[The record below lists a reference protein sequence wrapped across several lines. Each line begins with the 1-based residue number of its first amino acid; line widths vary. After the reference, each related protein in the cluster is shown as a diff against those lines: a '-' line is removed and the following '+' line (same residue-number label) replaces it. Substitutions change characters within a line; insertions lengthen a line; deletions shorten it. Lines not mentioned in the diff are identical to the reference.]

1 MRTWLRDPSSQ
12 GTLVFVAVLSV
23 GFTAI
28 AIGWKV
34 AARTLFVPF
43 QLPALVSGGLG
54 GIALVLLGAGLLSVH
69 ASRSLAAQERA
80 AFDGLLDEAAA
91 LVAEVQRGGRP

>member
-1 MRTWLRDPSSQ
+1 MRAWLRDPSSQ
-12 GTLVFVAVLSV
+12 GTLLFVALLSV
-23 GFTAI
+23 GFAGI
-28 AIGWKV
+28 AIGWRV

-43 QLPALVSGGLG
+43 QVPALVSGGLG

-80 AFDGLLDEAAA
+80 AFEELLDEAAA
-91 LVAEVQRGGRP
+91 LVSAVRDERA

>member
-1 MRTWLRDPSSQ
+1 MRAWLRDPSSQ
-12 GTLVFVAVLSV
+12 GTVLFVVLLSV
-23 GFTAI
+23 GFAGI
-28 AIGWKV
+28 AIGWRV

-43 QLPALVSGGLG
+43 QVPALVSGGLG

-80 AFDGLLDEAAA
+80 VFEELLDEAAA
-91 LVAEVQRGGRP
+91 LVATVKQERA